1 PTHREVE
8 EDYPP
13 TQEEVGEY
21 RQVDRRTTQEE
32 VEESQQVDW
41 IPTQEEV
48 EEVPREDLD
57 DDNAPEK
64 DGQGDQHMG
73 DAPTVQQVSPYLFR
87 RPRRYAMDS
96 Q

>member
-1 PTHREVE
+1 
-8 EDYPP
+8 
-13 TQEEVGEY
+13 
-21 RQVDRRTTQEE
+21 TTQEE

-48 EEVPREDLD
+48 EEVPRENLESD
-57 DDNAPEK
+57 DTAEK
-64 DGQGDQHMG
+64 DGQGDQQIE
-73 DAPTVQQVSPYLFR
+73 DAPTIQQASPYLFR